1 MNTYSKM
8 KKFLMIAVVLVGSV
22 LYSCNPPQSA
32 NDKAANRRNPSNK
45 NYRNQNYSDRR
56 ISGDSDYRE
65 RDYYSQESSYQ
76 KTSRYANRDDYYS
89 QNSNYDNSYGGE
101 YGTGNSYYDDN
112 SNYNTSE
119 CVNDY
124 ETQNSYYYDDYAEVG
139 YNDSYNSNQPKSSQY
154 RGARSMKPE
163 IQELARL
170 TKNMRANHTSY
181 TESDWDRVATK
192 YYRIEEKLAKNRY
205 TQAELQE
212 IGRLRGECLGYFSKM
227 AIKETQ
233 RVIQEANIQMQSG
246 LEGFLDAMS
255 EGN

>member
-32 NDKAANRRNPSNK
+32 NDKAANRRNPSNR

-65 RDYYSQESSYQ
+65 RDYYSQ
-76 KTSRYANRDDYYS
+76 
-89 QNSNYDNSYGGE
+89 NSNYDNSYVGE
-101 YGTGNSYYDDN
+101 YGSGNSYYDDN

-119 CVNDY
+119 YVNDY
-124 ETQNSYYYDDYAEVG
+124 ETQNSYYDDDYNYDNAEVG

-154 RGARSMKPE
+154 RGTRSMKPE

-181 TESDWDRVATK
+181 SENDWDRVATK

>member
-1 MNTYSKM
+1 M
-8 KKFLMIAVVLVGSV
+8 KKYLVVGSFLLFSV

-32 NDKAANRRNPSNK
+32 NDKVANRRNPSNK
-45 NYRNQNYSDRR
+45 NYRDQDYSDRR
-56 ISGDSDYRE
+56 ISGNSDYRE

-76 KTSRYANRDDYYS
+76 KTSRYGNRDDYYS
-89 QNSNYDNSYGGE
+89 QNSNYDNSYVGE
-101 YGTGNSYYDDN
+101 YGSGNSYYDDN

-119 CVNDY
+119 YVNDY
-124 ETQNSYYYDDYAEVG
+124 ETQNSYYNDDYNCDNAEVG
-139 YNDSYNSNQPKSSQY
+139 FNDSYNSNQPKSFQY
-154 RGARSMKPE
+154 REARSMKPE